1 MSELSIKNF
10 NTGVKITL
18 VLGFTLIAISF
29 YLGKVNLFLLLNGN
43 LGLFADQ
50 FFEYTTYLGDGVIWV
65 PIAVLFFIYRRKYL
79 VLLFGAILFS
89 TLFTQ
94 VTKNFIFPELP
105 RPTKLIENT
114 QLIHTVTGVELH
126 TIDSFP
132 SGHTTTAFTV
142 FLLAC
147 LFIPTKKIIPFGLAI
162 ALLVGYSRVY
172 LAQHFPLDVG
182 AGMIAACLTMLL
194 SIQMQKWRD
203 ANQTLFN

>member
-1 MSELSIKNF
+1 MRELSIKNF
-10 NTGVKITL
+10 NTSVTITL
-18 VLGFTLIAISF
+18 VLGFTLMAISF
-29 YLGKVNLFLLLNGN
+29 YVGKVNLFLLLNGN
-43 LGLFADQ
+43 LGLFADR

-65 PIAVLFFIYRRKYL
+65 PIAVLFFIYRSKYL
-79 VLLFGAILFS
+79 ALLFGAFLFS

-105 RPTKLIENT
+105 RPTKLIENI
-114 QLIHTVTGVELH
+114 QLIHTVPGVELH

-147 LFIPTKKIIPFGLAI
+147 LFIPTKKIIPIGFLI

-182 AGMIAACLTMLL
+182 AGMIAACVTLLL
-194 SIQMQKWRD
+194 SIQIQKWRD
-203 ANQTLFN
+203 LKESTSN